1 MKLALLVG
9 DAASESRRPRTRSA
23 GMTAGVRSWSR
34 PSGARACCFYGQ
46 KKKRVREACGRT
58 PSLNQEKPSTPSAQS
73 SGVFSSI
80 SLLHFPVLC
89 PRLVLHAEGAE
100 TIAMAAVAP
109 RADAAFGTL
118 RFPTSPLIFR
128 ASLTLFT
135 SQKTPPYLHSR
146 ADGFSLRREGSGFD
160 SPVVVFFSK
169 SSQNSPQRFVST
181 EDKCS

>member
-1 MKLALLVG
+1 
-9 DAASESRRPRTRSA
+9 
-23 GMTAGVRSWSR
+23 MTAGVRSWSR

-46 KKKRVREACGRT
+46 KKKKKKVREACGRT

-73 SGVFSSI
+73 RVVFFSI

-89 PRLVLHAEGAE
+89 PRLVLHAEGAG
-100 TIAMAAVAP
+100 TIAMAA
-109 RADAAFGTL
+109 RADAAFGTLRFPL

-160 SPVVVFFSK
+160 SPVCFFFQIWSK
-169 SSQNSPQRFVST
+169 
-181 EDKCS
+181 